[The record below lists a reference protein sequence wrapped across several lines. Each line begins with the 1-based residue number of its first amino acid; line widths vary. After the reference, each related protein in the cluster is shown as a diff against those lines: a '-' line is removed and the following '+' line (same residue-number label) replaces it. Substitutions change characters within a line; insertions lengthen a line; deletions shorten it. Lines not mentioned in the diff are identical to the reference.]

1 MSAPATSV
9 PFEGGTS
16 FLLTTCGSEVRKRWA
31 RVLSDHGLT
40 SHHFALLEVLDHVG
54 GASQKEL
61 ASTVGI
67 DPRNAPPLLDLLD
80 SRDLITRADSTLDRR
95 RQVIEITS
103 LGRSIVGLLRT
114 TGTEVE
120 NEYFAPLAP
129 HERQELRRLLLVL
142 ASRANREDAAAETSA
157 RSGVRSTPRRPR
169 LDDQPFLY

>member
-1 MSAPATSV
+1 MSAPTTSV

-40 SHHFALLEVLDHVG
+40 PHHFALLEVLDHVG

-61 ASTVGI
+61 ASAVGI

-95 RQVIEITS
+95 RHVIEITS

-114 TGTEVE
+114 TGMEVE

-142 ASRANREDAAAETSA
+142 GSRANREEPKAETPA
-157 RSGVRSTPRRPR
+157 RLGARPRRPR